1 MVYEIILQSLWL
13 ILPAYIAN
21 GCAAL
26 LGGGTSIDFGKNYKD
41 GKRILG
47 DGKTWR
53 GLILGTL
60 FGMIGGFGLSVAAKI
75 ITPTEY
81 NFIAFEKLDFTG
93 FPIMI
98 PIVFSICFGALF
110 GDMVKSFFKRRCGIE
125 RGKDWVPF
133 DQIDFILGVLFLSLI
148 VSFFLE
154 IASLTKGNWFFD
166 TFSIL
171 HIVFLLF
178 ITPFFHVLGNFL
190 NNKRK
195 SRVSNKQVY

>member
-1 MVYEIILQSLWL
+1 MVYEIILQSLWI

-26 LGGGTSIDFGKNYKD
+26 AGGGKPIDFGKKYKD

-53 GLILGTL
+53 GLIIGTL

-81 NFIAFEKLDFTG
+81 NFISFEKLDFTG
-93 FPIMI
+93 FPLMI
-98 PIVFSICFGALF
+98 PIVFSICFGALL
-110 GDMVKSFFKRRCGIE
+110 GDIVESFFKRRKGIE
-125 RGKDWVPF
+125 RGKDWIPF
-133 DQIDFILGVLFLSLI
+133 DQLDFIIGVLFLSFI
-148 VSFFLE
+148 IAGFLQ
-154 IASLTKGNWFFD
+154 IAGFTENNWFFE
-166 TFSIL
+166 TFSIW
-171 HIVFLLF
+171 HILFLLF
-178 ITPFFHVLGNFL
+178 VTPFFHFLGNFL

-195 SRVSNKQVY
+195 INSSSK